1 MLEILSE
8 TKDPLRVQP
17 HLKKCFEGINRLEFN
32 EQREIT
38 AMISVEKEVVQFKST
53 INPSKAR
60 GMVEKWLIQVEDQMH
75 LSIRMIIKDALMAYE
90 NRDRKR
96 WVLEW
101 PGQIVICASQVY
113 WTKEVEEWI
122 VKKSLPEFLLK
133 SNEQIKDTVN
143 LVRGKL
149 DSGPRRT
156 LEALIVIDV
165 HARDV
170 VTNLIQTKIHKTSDF
185 TWISQLRY
193 YWRSDKEK
201 LMVHMI
207 STNPTSFESVSN
219 LCVSFQPRNWSMPT
233 SIWAIRLVWSSRR

>member
-32 EQREIT
+32 DQQEIT

-60 GMVEKWLIQVEDQMH
+60 GMVEKWLIQVEDQM
-75 LSIRMIIKDALMAYE
+75 LTSIRMIIKEALAAYTT
-90 NRDRKR
+90 RDRKQ

-113 WTKEVEEWI
+113 WTKDVEETLLQNQL
-122 VKKSLPEFLLK
+122 KAFLLK
-133 SNEQIKDTVN
+133 SNEEIKDTVS

-149 DSGPRRT
+149 EIGPRRT

-170 VTNLIQTKIHKTSDF
+170 VTSLIENKTSKASEF
-185 TWISQLRY
+185 LWISQLRY
-193 YWRSDKEK
+193 YWNTTAEK

-207 STNPTSFESVSN
+207 SK
-219 LCVSFQPRNWSMPT
+219 
-233 SIWAIRLVWSSRR
+233 

>member
-1 MLEILSE
+1 
-8 TKDPLRVQP
+8 
-17 HLKKCFEGINRLEFN
+17 
-32 EQREIT
+32 
-38 AMISVEKEVVQFKST
+38 MISVEKEVVQFKST

-75 LSIRMIIKDALMAYE
+75 ISIRMIIKEALNAYTT
-90 NRDRKR
+90 RDRKQ

-113 WTKEVEEWI
+113 WTKEVEETI
-122 VKKSLPEFLLK
+122 LNNTLKEFLLK
-133 SNEQIKDTVN
+133 SNEQIKDTVS

-149 DSGPRRT
+149 ESGPRRT

-170 VTNLIQTKIHKTSDF
+170 VTNLIETKIGKTSEF
-185 TWISQLRY
+185 IWISQLRY
-193 YWRSDKEK
+193 YWKTEEEK

-207 STNPTSFESVSN
+207 SKISNIFEYFILKRKIFLATELEYAYEYLGN
-219 LCVSFQPRNWSMPT
+219 T
-233 SIWAIRLVWSSRR
+233 TRLVITPLTDRCYR

>member
-1 MLEILSE
+1 MFIRFFFLSNEELLEILSE

-32 EQREIT
+32 DQQEIT
-38 AMISVEKEVVQFKST
+38 AMISVEKEVVQFKAT
-53 INPSKAR
+53 VNPSKAR
-60 GMVEKWLIQVEDQMH
+60 GMVEKWLIQVEEQMH
-75 LSIRMIIKDALMAYE
+75 VSIRMIIKEALNAYE
-90 NRDRKR
+90 TRDRKL

-113 WTKEVEEWI
+113 WTKEVEESI
-122 VKKSLPEFLLK
+122 LNNTLQEFLLK

-143 LVRGKL
+143 IVRGKL
-149 DSGPRRT
+149 ESGPRRT

-170 VTNLIQTKIHKTSDF
+170 VANLIQTKISKTSEF
-185 TWISQLRY
+185 IWISQLRY
-193 YWRSDKEK
+193 YWLTEAEK

-207 STNPTSFESVSN
+207 SMNFLFIQLIYFVK
-219 LCVSFQPRNWSMPT
+219 FF
-233 SIWAIRLVWSSRR
+233 

>member
-32 EQREIT
+32 DQQEIT
-38 AMISVEKEVVQFKST
+38 AMISVEKEVVQFRAT

-60 GMVEKWLIQVEDQMH
+60 GMVEKWLIQVEEQMT
-75 LSIRMIIKDALMAYE
+75 LSIRMIIKEALAAYAT
-90 NRDRKR
+90 RDRKQ

-113 WTKEVEEWI
+113 WTNEVEEAI
-122 VKKSLPEFLLK
+122 LGNNLPNFLTN
-133 SNEQIKDTVN
+133 SNEQIKDTVG

-149 DSGPRRT
+149 ESGPRRT

-170 VTNLIQTKIHKTSDF
+170 VASLIETKISKTSEF
-185 TWISQLRY
+185 IWISQLRY
-193 YWRSDKEK
+193 YWKTEEEK

-207 STNPTSFESVSN
+207 SKIFPPLPIEHSFHSN
-219 LCVSFQPRNWSMPT
+219 IF
-233 SIWAIRLVWSSRR
+233 

>member
-1 MLEILSE
+1 
-8 TKDPLRVQP
+8 
-17 HLKKCFEGINRLEFN
+17 
-32 EQREIT
+32 
-38 AMISVEKEVVQFKST
+38 MISVEKEVVQFKST

-60 GMVEKWLIQVEDQMH
+60 GMVEKWLIQVEDQML
-75 LSIRMIIKDALMAYE
+75 LSIRMIIKEALHAYE
-90 NRDRKR
+90 TRDRKQ
-96 WVLEW
+96 WLLEW

-113 WTKEVEEWI
+113 WTKEVEESI
-122 VKKSLPEFLLK
+122 LNNALKEFLLK

-170 VTNLIQTKIHKTSDF
+170 VANLIETNIGKASEFI
-185 TWISQLRY
+185 WISQLRY
-193 YWRSDKEK
+193 YWKAEEEK

-207 STNPTSFESVSN
+207 SKNFNFFNILFQKKNNYFSN
-219 LCVSFQPRNWSMPT
+219 
-233 SIWAIRLVWSSRR
+233 

>member
-1 MLEILSE
+1 MSNEELLEILSE

-32 EQREIT
+32 EQQEIT
-38 AMISVEKEVVQFKST
+38 AMISVEKEVVQFKSL

-60 GMVEKWLIQVEDQMH
+60 GMVEKWLIQVEEQM
-75 LSIRMIIKDALMAYE
+75 LFSIRMIIKEALVAYE
-90 NRDRKR
+90 TRDRKQ

-113 WTKEVEEWI
+113 WTKEVEESI
-122 VKKSLPEFLLK
+122 NQNTLQDFLLR
-133 SNEQIKDTVN
+133 SNEQIKETVS

-149 DSGPRRT
+149 ESGPRRT

-170 VTNLIQTKIHKTSDF
+170 VANLIETKISKTSEF
-185 TWISQLRY
+185 IWISQMRY
-193 YWRSDKEK
+193 YWAAEKER

-207 STNPTSFESVSN
+207 SKTLSPEIVVSN
-219 LCVSFQPRNWSMPT
+219 RFSRVFSNGVGICVR
-233 SIWAIRLVWSSRR
+233 ILG

>member
-1 MLEILSE
+1 
-8 TKDPLRVQP
+8 
-17 HLKKCFEGINRLEFN
+17 
-32 EQREIT
+32 
-38 AMISVEKEVVQFKST
+38 MISVEREVVQFKAT

-60 GMVEKWLIQVEDQMH
+60 GMVEKWLIQVEEQM
-75 LSIRMIIKDALMAYE
+75 LFSIRMIIKEALNAYAT
-90 NRDRKR
+90 RDRKQ

-113 WTKEVEEWI
+113 WTKEVEECI
-122 VKKSLPEFLLK
+122 LANTLPAFLLR
-133 SNEQIKDTVN
+133 SNEQIKETVS

-170 VTNLIQTKIHKTSDF
+170 VTNLIETKISKTSEF
-185 TWISQLRY
+185 IWISQLRY
-193 YWRSDKEK
+193 YWKTDAEK

-207 STNPTSFESVSN
+207 SMIASRSFPLHHSSLSLATELEYAYEYLGNTS
-219 LCVSFQPRNWSMPT
+219 
-233 SIWAIRLVWSSRR
+233 RLVITPLTDRCYR

>member
-1 MLEILSE
+1 
-8 TKDPLRVQP
+8 
-17 HLKKCFEGINRLEFN
+17 
-32 EQREIT
+32 
-38 AMISVEKEVVQFKST
+38 MISVEREVVQFKAT

-60 GMVEKWLIQVEDQMH
+60 GMVEKWLIQVEEQM
-75 LSIRMIIKDALMAYE
+75 LFSIRMIIKEALHAYAT
-90 NRDRKR
+90 RDRKQ

-113 WTKEVEEWI
+113 WTKEVEECI
-122 VKKSLPEFLLK
+122 LVNTLPAFLSR
-133 SNEQIKDTVN
+133 SNEQIKETVS

-170 VTNLIQTKIHKTSDF
+170 VTNLIETKISKTSEF
-185 TWISQLRY
+185 IWISQLRY
-193 YWRSDKEK
+193 YWKTDAEK

-207 STNPTSFESVSN
+207 SMMTSR
-219 LCVSFQPRNWSMPT
+219 SFALHHFSLSLATELEYAYEYLGNT
-233 SIWAIRLVWSSRR
+233 SRLVITPLTDRCYR

>member
-1 MLEILSE
+1 MFLFRFFFLSNEELLEILSE

-32 EQREIT
+32 DQQEIT
-38 AMISVEKEVVQFKST
+38 AMVSVEKEVVQFKST
-53 INPSKAR
+53 INPGKAR

-75 LSIRMIIKDALMAYE
+75 LSLRMIIKEALNAYE
-90 NRDRKR
+90 TCDRKQ

-101 PGQIVICASQVY
+101 PGQVVICGSQVY
-113 WTKEVEEWI
+113 WTKEVEESFI
-122 VKKSLPEFLLK
+122 NNTLKEFLLS

-149 DSGPRRT
+149 ESGPRRT

-170 VTNLIQTKIHKTSDF
+170 VASLSEAKVSKTTEF
-185 TWISQLRY
+185 IWLSQLRY
-193 YWRSDKEK
+193 YWKTEEEK

-207 STNPTSFESVSN
+207 SMFIV
-219 LCVSFQPRNWSMPT
+219 
-233 SIWAIRLVWSSRR
+233 

>member
-1 MLEILSE
+1 MEILSE

-32 EQREIT
+32 EQQEIT
-38 AMISVEKEVVQFKST
+38 AMISVEKEVVQFKGT

-75 LSIRMIIKDALMAYE
+75 TSIRMIIKEALMAYTSAG
-90 NRDRKR
+90 RKQ

-101 PGQIVICASQVY
+101 PGQIVICGSQVF
-113 WTKEVEEWI
+113 WTKDVEEAI
-122 VKKSLPEFLLK
+122 HSNTLREFLLT
-133 SNEQIKDTVN
+133 SNEEIKDTVG

-149 DSGPRRT
+149 ESGPRRT

-170 VTNLIQTKIHKTSDF
+170 VANLIETNISKTSEF
-185 TWISQLRY
+185 VWISQLRY
-193 YWRSDKEK
+193 YWKTEEEK
-201 LMVHMI
+201 MMVHMI
-207 STNPTSFESVSN
+207 SKTNFIQMIDRQKFSF
-219 LCVSFQPRNWSMPT
+219 FF
-233 SIWAIRLVWSSRR
+233 